1 MGEVNYKPLIDDMVW
16 SFSRADSYGSCP
28 HRWYLRYIRRCK
40 EKDKFYASYGTF
52 MHKLIEQYYN
62 GELTKA
68 EMLTTFLRD
77 FKKEVRGFRP
87 KEGTLKKFIDGAVA
101 YLTNFEPFPYK
112 MVAVEKKVE
121 FEIEGIKFV
130 GYIDFLGQDESD
142 GEFVVI
148 DNKSRDLK
156 PRSTRAKPTVKDREL
171 DEILRQLYIYCIA
184 VEQEYGK
191 LPKALCIN
199 CFRTGT
205 FITEPFN
212 KEAYEE
218 AKKWVVERV
227 EEIRQDEDFDPKPDL
242 FQCFWICGVSDNC
255 EHNASPWKGRAR

>member
-1 MGEVNYKPLIDDMVW
+1 MGEVNYKPLLDDMVW
-16 SFSRADSYGSCP
+16 SFSRVEAFESCP

-40 EKDKFYASYGTF
+40 EKDKFYASYGSF

-62 GELTKA
+62 RELTKS

-87 KEGTLKKFIDGAVA
+87 KESTLKKFIDGAVS
-101 YLTNFEPFPYK
+101 YLTDFEPFPYK
-112 MVAVEKKVE
+112 MIAVEREVGL
-121 FEIEGIKFV
+121 EIEGIKVV
-130 GYIDFLGQDESD
+130 GYIDFLGEDESD
-142 GEFVVI
+142 GELVVI

-156 PRSTRAKPTVKDREL
+156 PRSARPKPTVKDKEL
-171 DEILRQLYIYCIA
+171 DAILRQLYIYSVA

-199 CFRTGT
+199 CFRTGV
-205 FITEPFN
+205 FINEPFN
-212 KEAYEE
+212 REAYEE
-218 AKKWVVERV
+218 AKKWVIEHVETIKK
-227 EEIRQDEDFDPKPDL
+227 EEDFDPEPDV

-255 EHNASPWKGRAR
+255 EYAPNTWKSRR

>member
-16 SFSRADSYGSCP
+16 SFSRVESYENCP

-40 EKDKFYASYGTF
+40 ESDRFYSSYGSF
-52 MHKLIEQYYN
+52 LHKLIEQYYN
-62 GELTKA
+62 GVLSKE
-68 EMLTTFLRD
+68 EILTTFLRD

-87 KEGTLKKFIDGAVA
+87 KASTLQKFIDGAVE
-101 YLTNFEPFPYK
+101 YLKNFEPFPYK

-121 FEIEGIKFV
+121 FEIEGIKFI
-130 GYIDFLGQDESD
+130 GYIDFLGQDED

-156 PRSTRAKPTVKDREL
+156 PRSGRAKPTVKDKEL
-171 DEILRQLYIYCIA
+171 DDILRQLYVYSVA

-199 CFRTGT
+199 CFRTGV

-212 KEAYEE
+212 MEAYEE
-218 AKKWVVERV
+218 SKRWVLEKIS
-227 EEIRQDEDFDPKPDL
+227 EIREDTDFEPKPNV
-242 FQCFWICGVSDNC
+242 FSCFWICGVSDNC
-255 EHNASPWKGRAR
+255 EYNHSTWRNRR

>member
-1 MGEVNYKPLIDDMVW
+1 
-16 SFSRADSYGSCP
+16 
-28 HRWYLRYIRRCK
+28 LRYIRKCK
-40 EKDKFYASYGTF
+40 EQKKFYATYGTF
-52 MHKLIEQYYN
+52 LHKLIEQYYN
-62 GELTKA
+62 GELTKE

-77 FKKEVRGFRP
+77 FKKEVRGVRP
-87 KEGTLKKFIDGAVA
+87 KASTLKKFIDGAVV

-112 MVAVEKKVE
+112 MIAVEKKVE
-121 FEIEGIKFV
+121 FEINGIKFV
-130 GYIDFLGQDESD
+130 GFIDFLGQDEKD

-156 PRSTRAKPTVKDREL
+156 QRSTRAKPTAKDKEL
-171 DEILRQLYIYCIA
+171 DEILRQLYIYCIP

-199 CFRTGT
+199 CFRTGE

-212 KEAYEE
+212 MDAYNE
-218 AKKWVVERV
+218 AKQWILDRV
-227 EEIRQDEDFDPKPDL
+227 EAIKHDEDFEPTPNP

-255 EHNASPWKGRAR
+255 EYNDNPWENRRR

>member
-16 SFSRADSYGSCP
+16 SFSRVEAYESCP

-40 EKDKFYASYGTF
+40 ERDKFYSSYGSF
-52 MHKLIEQYYN
+52 LHKLIEQYYN

-87 KEGTLKKFIDGAVA
+87 KESTLKKFIDGAVA
-101 YLTNFEPFPYK
+101 YLTDFEPFPYK

-148 DNKSRDLK
+148 DNKSRDRPLRTRNSTK
-156 PRSTRAKPTVKDREL
+156 SRDSFTSTVWLLNRNTVNSPRLCASTVSEPACSSTNPLTWKHTKKLRSGLSRRLQKSAKTKTSTPIPMCSPVF
-171 DEILRQLYIYCIA
+171 
-184 VEQEYGK
+184 G
-191 LPKALCIN
+191 
-199 CFRTGT
+199 F
-205 FITEPFN
+205 
-212 KEAYEE
+212 
-218 AKKWVVERV
+218 VV
-227 EEIRQDEDFDPKPDL
+227 
-242 FQCFWICGVSDNC
+242 
-255 EHNASPWKGRAR
+255 

>member
-16 SFSRADSYGSCP
+16 SFSRVEAYESCP

-40 EKDKFYASYGTF
+40 EKDKFYSSYGSF
-52 MHKLIEQYYN
+52 LHKLIEKYYN

-87 KEGTLKKFIDGAVA
+87 KASTLKKFIDGAVA

-112 MVAVEKKVE
+112 MIAVEKKVE
-121 FEIEGIKFV
+121 FEIEGIKFI

-156 PRSTRAKPTVKDREL
+156 PRSGREKPTVKDKEL
-171 DEILRQLYIYCIA
+171 DDILRQLYIYCVA
-184 VEQEYGK
+184 VEQKYGK
-191 LPKALCIN
+191 LPKALCVN

-205 FITEPFN
+205 FIYEPFHM
-212 KEAYEE
+212 EAYEE
-218 AKKWVVERV
+218 AKKWVLEKIA
-227 EEIRQDEDFDPKPDL
+227 EIREDEDFEANPNP
-242 FQCFWICGVSDNC
+242 FSCFWICGVNDNC
-255 EHNASPWKGRAR
+255 EFDQSPWKGRR

>member
-16 SFSRADSYGSCP
+16 SFSRVEAYESCP

-40 EKDKFYASYGTF
+40 ERDKFYSSYGSF
-52 MHKLIEQYYN
+52 LHRLIEKYYN
-62 GELTKA
+62 GEITKA

-87 KEGTLKKFIDGAVA
+87 KASTLQKFIDGAVE

-121 FEIEGIKFV
+121 FEIEGIKFI

-156 PRSTRAKPTVKDREL
+156 PRSTRAKPTVKDKEL
-171 DEILRQLYIYCIA
+171 DEILRQLYIYCVA

-199 CFRTGT
+199 CFRTGV
-205 FITEPFN
+205 FINEPFN
-212 KEAYEE
+212 MEAYEE
-218 AKKWVVERV
+218 AKKWVLEKIATIS
-227 EEIRQDEDFDPKPDL
+227 EDEDFEANPNV

-255 EHNASPWKGRAR
+255 EYNQSTWKGKR